1 MKNKK
6 KLIGEKIVKIV
17 MNIIIVLVLIVILFF
32 FYWLFFILIRLKSEI
47 FNILL
52 LIILKFYIGN
62 YKMVFI
68 ERLFVRYILNSFVI
82 GFEIIII
89 LIVIV
94 SFVVYVIV
102 KINILLKIKNFVLSL
117 FLVVFMFL

>member
-94 SFVVYVIV
+94 SFAVYVIV